1 MKTKLAKLAITAAL
15 LAALSATA
23 ETDVIEVPTGAEVQC
38 PYAAKV
44 VGVRVHS
51 SVASGTAT
59 VKAVSSY
66 EAMGLETNV
75 VETATNY
82 TYTVVSTQLVDS
94 VWTSVTNTTPFDPS
108 PWGTANWTSFA
119 TNRVV
124 TLSTNVTAYVASRVV
139 STNALTA
146 SVTCSGGTGTGAAG
160 SFPWIAP
167 GEPIFIEGTARG
179 RAQLFVES

>member
-1 MKTKLAKLAITAAL
+1 MKTKLAKLTMLAL
-15 LAALSATA
+15 FAALSARA
-23 ETDVIEVPTGAEVQC
+23 EIDVIEVPTGGTV
-38 PYAAKV
+38 AAPWPCKA
-44 VGVRVHS
+44 VGARVCS

-179 RAQLFVES
+179 RAQLFVER